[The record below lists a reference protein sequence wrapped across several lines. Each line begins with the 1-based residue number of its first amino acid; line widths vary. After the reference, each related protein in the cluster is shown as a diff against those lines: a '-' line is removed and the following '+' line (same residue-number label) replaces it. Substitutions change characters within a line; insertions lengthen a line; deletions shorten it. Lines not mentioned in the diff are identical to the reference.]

1 MRFIAHQPKDK
12 LRLCQKKI
20 ALLRCLCYNLTE
32 ERDSR
37 KQFTVSHPADIIRD
51 RVFDNARGLQRG
63 IIRGDFHTDI
73 ILCFPLH
80 ALCEHFVAVTPNAIK
95 DIHRIHDIRE
105 IVQLHIL
112 VLPLFLRNEI
122 KKIGRVTGINVVVIL
137 VLREEVGELRAID
150 RFFRVVCFQP
160 EEVGDVIQPVP
171 LIRRKAYR
179 TRTEFPLHIGKQL
192 IQPLFVLLGS
202 IGARRR
208 KCLLFLEFKHLRP
221 FPRRC
226 RLVECTGVLTLFAA
240 EEARIAGFTDR
251 ALPQIHPRL
260 FPQEFLM
267 RIGRAFIFLARLLL
281 CPASR
286 IGFLRLRILR
296 SFFLDLLGRIAT
308 KDTHQTLFAA
318 QCGGFD
324 GKSSVIR
331 FRCLHRTRHVF
342 IRQMCLHDLLV
353 KIAGVFIHMRL
364 KLFFERL
371 ALSSCLLIGGIGRE
385 PVHDNIGITALPHCI
400 LREIDRIVFEFRP
413 LAFALCLYLLVELFP
428 CLFFKVFHD
437 TFTKNVLCL
446 FLRLL
451 RPTLVKL
458 CLRLPKEGFNA
469 LFAKQLL
476 HRAETRVKLRRLD
489 FLLRRNH
496 TRHDCLHLF
505 RRHCAHV
512 LCEIVDLAQER
523 LKPSKYAIHRRRRGF
538 PFGKVHLKATGK
550 SLLPPPLHRSFLCNR
565 IARLLRRKD
574 RVLVVAEL
582 IGKVCPCILIRRTFV
597 PLCPRIDRLK
607 VFRRGFVHLRELV
620 QIHQEH
626 MPHLVHECRF
636 IRTLKERN
644 DTLSVLFGDFT
655 MHLFTEHLV
664 ELLDDLDCLVVE
676 DDKTAA
682 VTLSIVCDALD
693 TDLVQ
698 RERGGFVRVKN
709 IRKILINVMSI
720 HPINN
725 IYKQGHFSLDCT
737 LTRRKTFL
745 QISPGCF
752 NISNHVVMTSIQ
764 KGRIYMGISTQMR
777 KEKCPPL
784 VRG

>member
-1 MRFIAHQPKDK
+1 MRFIAHEPKDK
-12 LRLCQKKI
+12 LRLCQFYI
-20 ALLRCLCYNLTE
+20 PLLRCLCHDFTE

-51 RVFDNARGLQRG
+51 RTLHNARGLQCG

-80 ALCEHFVAVTPNAIK
+80 ALCEHFVAVTSNAIK
-95 DIHRIHDIRE
+95 DIHRIDDIRE
-105 IVQLHIL
+105 VVKLHIL
-112 VLPLFLRNEI
+112 VLLLFLRDEV
-122 KKIGRVTGINVVVIL
+122 KKIGRVTSINIIVVF

-150 RFFRVVCFQP
+150 RLFRVVCFQP
-160 EEVGDVIQPVP
+160 EEIADVIQPVP

-192 IQPLFVLLGS
+192 IQPLLVLLGS

-208 KCLLFLEFKHLRP
+208 KCLLLFESKHLRP
-221 FPRRC
+221 FPRRR
-226 RLVECTGVLTLFAA
+226 RLIERTGVLTLLAA
-240 EEARIAGFTDR
+240 EKAWVAGFTDR

-286 IGFLRLRILR
+286 IGFLPLRILR

-308 KDTHQTLFAA
+308 KDTHHALLASQR
-318 QCGGFD
+318 GGFD
-324 GKSSVIR
+324 GKASVICLR
-331 FRCLHRTRHVF
+331 RLHRACHVF
-342 IRQMCLHDLLV
+342 IRQMRLHDLFV
-353 KIAGVFIHMRL
+353 KITGIFVYV
-364 KLFFERL
+364 LFELLFERL
-371 ALSSCLLIGGIGRE
+371 APCPRFLVVGIGRE

-428 CLFFKVFHD
+428 CLFFEVFHD

-446 FLRLL
+446 FLRFL
-451 RPTLVKL
+451 RPALVKL
-458 CLRLPKEGFNA
+458 RLRLPEEGFNA
-469 LFAKQLL
+469 LFAEQLL

-496 TRHDCLHLF
+496 TRHDRLYLC

-512 LCEIVDLAQER
+512 LCEIVDFTQER
-523 LKPSKYAIHRRRRGF
+523 LESAEYALHRRRRCF

-550 SLLPPPLHRSFLCNR
+550 PLLPPSLHRGFLCNG
-565 IARLLRRKD
+565 IPRLLCRKD

-582 IGKVCPCILIRRTFV
+582 IGEIRICILIRRALV
-597 PLCPRIDRLK
+597 PLCPRIDRFK
-607 VFRRGFVHLRELV
+607 IFRRRFVNLRELV

-626 MPHLVHECRF
+626 MPHLMHKRRF
-636 IRTLKERN
+636 IRTLKKRN

-664 ELLDDLDCLVVE
+664 ELLNDLDCLIIE

-682 VTLSIVCDALD
+682 IAPSIVGNAFDSM
-693 TDLVQ
+693 
-698 RERGGFVRVKN
+698 
-709 IRKILINVMSI
+709 LI
-720 HPINN
+720 
-725 IYKQGHFSLDCT
+725 K
-737 LTRRKTFL
+737 
-745 QISPGCF
+745 
-752 NISNHVVMTSIQ
+752 
-764 KGRIYMGISTQMR
+764 
-777 KEKCPPL
+777 
-784 VRG
+784 